1 MKKTTTTARK
11 AKTASR
17 AKTRRT
23 PVTTYVPVS
32 DNIYHDGSSY
42 RVRVSVNGT
51 KYSKNFSSKKL
62 AIQYRN
68 QLQNM

>member
-51 KYSKNFSSKKL
+51 K
-62 AIQYRN
+62 
-68 QLQNM
+68 